1 MEQAK
6 LYNVLILE
14 SDGKLSNELEDAIIE
29 VKKTIEKIDN
39 PDYRVLLQLRYIENL
54 TFELIAKR
62 MHISLSTAKKMA

>member
-39 PDYRVLLQLRYIENL
+39 PDYRVLLQLRYI
-54 TFELIAKR
+54 
-62 MHISLSTAKKMA
+62 